1 MGEIPSE
8 PIVRLIGNAPMVT
21 ETELSE
27 APEPKAR
34 IFISY
39 SRDDM
44 AFVDQLEAALRAR
57 GFQPLIDRTEIYAF
71 EDWWKRIEN
80 LISGADTV
88 IFALSPEAVNSEV
101 CAKEVAYAAS
111 LNKRFAPIVCRRVP
125 DSAVPET
132 LRRLN
137 FVFFDDAAQF
147 EASAD
152 RLAEALRTDI
162 GWIRQH
168 TEYGENARH
177 WAAAGRPGGLL
188 LRSPALE
195 EAEHWIAS
203 RPPTAPAPTDDTRT
217 FITDSRRGATRR
229 RSIVTGSLTAGLV
242 VALALA
248 GLAYWQ
254 WGIAADQRQ
263 VAETN
268 FRTARESTDSM
279 IVGTGSGL
287 RNLQKID
294 IATVTIVLSALN
306 AAIDPLK
313 QQYPNNQ
320 LIDLSRAEVGFEF
333 AKTYQAAGD
342 RNRAFQEATK
352 SHQILSSITNRSSP
366 GKFEVAP
373 GEWRWE
379 LSKSIELLGD
389 LHREESKSPS
399 LQVDEQKRHQD
410 DARKLFQDS
419 LGIRQQLIQTSDNK
433 KDDYA
438 LGISQSYVRLG
449 DLSKEANDLQTAQK
463 YYDLSLK
470 NAATFFS
477 RNEDSSKWQRELSY
491 NFNKAGDIRLQIGQR
506 DNETSTTKN
515 ETVAA
520 LSHFKNSLCLRRDLV
535 RKEPSN
541 TLLKRDILYTL
552 MRIGDTNLLL
562 EKNSE
567 AEVAYF
573 ESLVITLELRDNDPK
588 DARYVDDIIKI
599 LEKIGDFYRSNDPEK
614 ALAYFEYALDISSK
628 FLPQASNKA
637 EAEIK
642 LKEAQKLV
650 QGIRLQLDQKTLDG
664 LPVLW
669 WHTLVEGAAD
679 QAAKSRT
686 ALEQDATD
694 CRDGVN
700 ASIDQII
707 SPITLGTI

>member
-1 MGEIPSE
+1 
-8 PIVRLIGNAPMVT
+8 MVT

-39 SRDDM
+39 SREDM
-44 AFVDQLEAALRAR
+44 AFADQLEAALKAR
-57 GFQPLIDRTEIYAF
+57 SFQPLIDRTEIYAF
-71 EDWWKRIEN
+71 EDWWKRIQS

-88 IFALSPEAVNSEV
+88 IFALSPEAVTSGV

-111 LNKRFAPIVCRRVP
+111 LNKRFAPIVYRRVP

-137 FVFFDDAAQF
+137 FVFFDDPAQF

-217 FITDSRRGATRR
+217 FIIESRRGATRR
-229 RSIVTGSLTAGLV
+229 RTILTGSLTAGLI

-268 FRTARESTDSM
+268 FRIARESTDSM
-279 IVGTGSGL
+279 ITGTGSGL

-320 LIDLSRAEVGFEF
+320 LVDLSRAEVGFEF
-333 AKTYQAAGD
+333 AKTYQAAAD

-366 GKFEVAP
+366 GKFEAAP

-433 KDDYA
+433 KDKIDDYA
-438 LGISQSYVRLG
+438 LGISLSYVRLG

-477 RNEDSSKWQRELSY
+477 RNEASPKWQRELSY

-506 DNETSTTKN
+506 DTETSTLKN
-515 ETVAA
+515 EAVAA
-520 LSHFKNSLCLRRDLV
+520 LSDFKNSLCLRRDLV

-567 AEVAYF
+567 AEAAYF

-588 DARYVDDIIKI
+588 DARYVDDVIKI
-599 LEKIGDFYRSNDPEK
+599 SEKIGDFYRSKDPQK

-628 FLPQASNKA
+628 FLPQVPNKA

-650 QGIRLQLDQKTLDG
+650 QSIRSQLDQKTLDSLG
-664 LPVLW
+664 VLW

-694 CRDGVN
+694 CRDAVN
-700 ASIDQII
+700 ASIDQMIR
-707 SPITLGTI
+707 PITIGTM

>member
-1 MGEIPSE
+1 
-8 PIVRLIGNAPMVT
+8 VRLTGNAPMVT

-27 APEPKAR
+27 APEPKAK
-34 IFISY
+34 IFLSY
-39 SRDDM
+39 SREDM
-44 AFVDQLEAALRAR
+44 AFADQLEAALKAR

-71 EDWWKRIEN
+71 EDWWKRIQD

-88 IFALSPEAVNSEV
+88 IFALSPEAVTSEV

-125 DSAVPET
+125 DSAVPDT
-132 LRRLN
+132 LRQLN
-137 FVFFDDAAQF
+137 FVFFDDPAQF

-195 EAEHWIAS
+195 DAEHWIAS

-217 FITDSRRGATRR
+217 FITESRRGATRR
-229 RSIVTGSLTAGLV
+229 RSILTGSLTAGLI
-242 VALALA
+242 VASALG

-254 WGIAADQRQ
+254 WGIAAEQRH

-268 FRTARESTDSM
+268 FRIARESTDSM
-279 IVGTGSGL
+279 IAGTGSGL

-306 AAIDPLK
+306 TAIDPLK

-320 LIDLSRAEVGFEF
+320 LIDLSRAEVGYEF
-333 AKTYQAAGD
+333 AKTYQAAAD
-342 RNRAFQEATK
+342 RNLAFQEATK

-399 LQVDEQKRHQD
+399 LQVDERKRHQD

-433 KDDYA
+433 KDKMDDYA
-438 LGISQSYVRLG
+438 LGISQSFVRLG

-477 RNEDSSKWQRELSY
+477 SNEASPKWQRELSY
-491 NFNKAGDIRLQIGQR
+491 NLNKAGDIRLQIGQR
-506 DNETSTTKN
+506 DTDNSALKN
-515 ETVAA
+515 EAVAA
-520 LSHFKNSLCLRRDLV
+520 LGHFKNSLCLRRDLV
-535 RKEPSN
+535 RKEPGN
-541 TLLKRDILYTL
+541 TLLKRDNLYTL

-567 AEVAYF
+567 AEAAYF

-588 DARYVDDIIKI
+588 DARYVDDIIKV
-599 LEKIGDFYRSNDPEK
+599 LEKIGDIYRSKDSQK
-614 ALAYFEYALDISSK
+614 ALAYFEYALDVSSK
-628 FLPQASNKA
+628 FLAQTPNKA

-642 LKEAQKLV
+642 LKEAQKMV
-650 QGIRLQLDQKTLDG
+650 QSIRVQLDQNTLDG
-664 LPVLW
+664 LRGLW
-669 WHTLVEGAAD
+669 WHTLVEGAAEE
-679 QAAKSRT
+679 AAKSQI

-694 CRDGVN
+694 CRDAVN
-700 ASIDQII
+700 ASVEQII
-707 SPITLGTI
+707 RP